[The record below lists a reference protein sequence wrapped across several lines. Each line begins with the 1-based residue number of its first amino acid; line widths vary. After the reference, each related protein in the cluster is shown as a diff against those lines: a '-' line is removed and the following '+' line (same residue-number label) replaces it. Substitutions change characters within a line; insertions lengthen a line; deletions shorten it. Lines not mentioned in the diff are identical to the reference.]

1 MKAKLGKVIHK
12 EEMAI
17 QTEGARYEEKHVQ
30 TITIIEMEK
39 PEIKIIES
47 SYSFTQETF
56 KTLID

>member
-17 QTEGARYEEKHVQ
+17 QTEGARYEDKHVQ

-47 SYSFTQETF
+47 YTFTQETF

>member
-1 MKAKLGKVIHK
+1 MKAKLGKVIPK
-12 EEMAI
+12 EEIAI
-17 QTEGARYEEKHVQ
+17 QTEGARYEDKHVQ

-47 SYSFTQETF
+47 YTFTQETF